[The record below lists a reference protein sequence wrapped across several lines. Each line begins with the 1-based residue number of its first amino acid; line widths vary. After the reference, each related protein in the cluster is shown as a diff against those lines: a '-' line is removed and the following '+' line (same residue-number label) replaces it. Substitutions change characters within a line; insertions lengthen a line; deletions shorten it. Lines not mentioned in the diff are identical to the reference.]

1 MSETTTTVTTPTESE
16 RKLIRPTDDRVVAGV
31 CSGLAR
37 YFGLDPLV
45 YRIAFA
51 ALVLLGGSGLI
62 LYAAAW
68 LVIPDERRGESLVED
83 AIRHHRDRPWLV
95 IGVGLVAFGLLFGLT
110 ESNLWPDPGNL
121 WLAALAVGL
130 GVVWWQLRD
139 RPRTG
144 TGATAS
150 GPGTGAPGAQGTAG
164 AQPSPAGE
172 VETAFAEAPAAKRRR
187 IPIFLPT
194 IGAML
199 VGAGVLGA
207 LQITDVVDVDWA
219 LALAVA
225 VVLVGIAVAVGAFFG
240 ATGAL
245 AAIGTLLAA
254 AMVVAAT
261 VDIPLHGPMGDRE
274 RHPVAMA
281 DLERSYEHSIGTLDL
296 DLRDLILPAGTTRVS
311 ATVGIGELRVRVPA
325 GVRVEIDAHVKA
337 GESVVL
343 GNREDG
349 WNVTQ
354 HVTED
359 GTTAGTTL
367 ALDAEVG
374 FGNLEVVG
382 G

>member
-1 MSETTTTVTTPTESE
+1 
-16 RKLIRPTDDRVVAGV
+16 
-31 CSGLAR
+31 
-37 YFGLDPLV
+37 
-45 YRIAFA
+45 
-51 ALVLLGGSGLI
+51 
-62 LYAAAW
+62 
-68 LVIPDERRGESLVED
+68 
-83 AIRHHRDRPWLV
+83 V

-121 WLAALAVGL
+121 WLAALALGL

-144 TGATAS
+144 AGATA
-150 GPGTGAPGAQGTAG
+150 GRAAGAPGAQGAAG
-164 AQPSPAGE
+164 MQPPPPTD
-172 VETAFAEAPAAKRRR
+172 VETAVAGAPAAKRRR

-207 LQITDVVDVDWA
+207 LQITDVVNVDWA

-225 VVLVGIAVAVGAFFG
+225 VVLVGLAVAVGAFFG

-296 DLRDLILPAGTTRVS
+296 DLRDLVLPAGTTRVS
-311 ATVGIGELRVRVPA
+311 ATVGIGELRVQVPA

-349 WNVTQ
+349 WDVTQ
-354 HVTED
+354 HVTDD

>member
-1 MSETTTTVTTPTESE
+1 
-16 RKLIRPTDDRVVAGV
+16 
-31 CSGLAR
+31 
-37 YFGLDPLV
+37 
-45 YRIAFA
+45 
-51 ALVLLGGSGLI
+51 
-62 LYAAAW
+62 
-68 LVIPDERRGESLVED
+68 
-83 AIRHHRDRPWLV
+83 
-95 IGVGLVAFGLLFGLT
+95 
-110 ESNLWPDPGNL
+110 
-121 WLAALAVGL
+121 
-130 GVVWWQLRD
+130 
-139 RPRTG
+139 
-144 TGATAS
+144 
-150 GPGTGAPGAQGTAG
+150 
-164 AQPSPAGE
+164 
-172 VETAFAEAPAAKRRR
+172 
-187 IPIFLPT
+187 
-194 IGAML
+194 ML

-207 LQITDVVDVDWA
+207 LQITDAVNVDWA

-225 VVLVGIAVAVGAFFG
+225 VVLVGLAVAVGAFFG

-296 DLRDLILPAGTTRVS
+296 DLRDLVLPAGTTRVS
-311 ATVGIGELRVRVPA
+311 ATVGIGELRVLVPA

-349 WNVTQ
+349 WDVTQ